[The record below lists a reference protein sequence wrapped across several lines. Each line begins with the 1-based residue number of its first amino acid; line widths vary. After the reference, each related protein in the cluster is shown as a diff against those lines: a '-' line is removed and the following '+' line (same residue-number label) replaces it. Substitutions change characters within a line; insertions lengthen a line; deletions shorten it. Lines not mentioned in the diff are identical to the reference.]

1 MVHSH
6 TAFCSRLRT
15 DYRQTAHGPSRKTA
29 ICKVHGL
36 SVSGGGKGKNKTGL
50 DRGFVPFVS
59 WLVEGC
65 EREIQVC
72 TQTQTAIFSVFTQQY
87 LINAFIPL
95 RRIFIKNSSYLKN
108 WSRTTFWSY
117 YCTKC
122 KKSVVFVGFM
132 AVITQDFIQISPC
145 TKGSEPSFLYR
156 NFLFKSNVKRSW
168 CCRIKEKLFL
178 VL

>member
-1 MVHSH
+1 MFFLGSLTHCILQPIAH
-6 TAFCSRLRT
+6 RLQANCART
-15 DYRQTAHGPSRKTA
+15 SRKTA

-50 DRGFVPFVS
+50 DRGCVPFVS

-95 RRIFIKNSSYLKN
+95 RRIFIKNSSYL
-108 WSRTTFWSY
+108 
-117 YCTKC
+117 
-122 KKSVVFVGFM
+122 
-132 AVITQDFIQISPC
+132 
-145 TKGSEPSFLYR
+145 
-156 NFLFKSNVKRSW
+156 
-168 CCRIKEKLFL
+168 
-178 VL
+178 